1 MAGPFSYER
10 CPKCLHAPLPADQAL
25 PAACPACGLILAKF
39 AAAESIGAQAEEG
52 DAAVDEDEAGRWQQL
67 KRQFIDAILYVP
79 PRSAPAAFWGRAT
92 LLLLFALWGLRLI
105 WMDHRTGE
113 LGSSFLHG
121 PLLIF
126 HEAGHVIFMPFG
138 EFVTILGGTLG
149 QLLMPLIMA
158 GALLIRTRDP
168 FAAAIAMW
176 LFGVSLLDIAPYVYD
191 ALHPQL
197 VLLGG
202 HTGEEGGHDWI
213 YLLGETGLLQ
223 RAQGLGWLIHKLG
236 ALVVLLSIAWA
247 GWILTRQKA
256 RIDEPLA

>member
-1 MAGPFSYER
+1 MDETVAYEC
-10 CPKCLHAPLPADQAL
+10 CPKCRHAPLPADQAL

-39 AAAESIGAQAEEG
+39 AAAESLGKRGEQADATVDRSEG
-52 DAAVDEDEAGRWQQL
+52 SRWQQL
-67 KRQFIDAILYVP
+67 RLQFAEAIFHVP
-79 PRSAPAAFWGRAT
+79 PRIEPAAFWGRAT
-92 LLLLFALWGLRLI
+92 LLLLFALWGLKLI

-138 EFVTILGGTLG
+138 EFMTILGGTLG

-158 GALLIRTRDP
+158 GALLMRTRDP

-197 VLLGG
+197 VLVGG

-213 YLLGETGLLQ
+213 YLLSETGWLQ
-223 RAQGLGWLIHKLG
+223 QAQGIGWLAHKLG
-236 ALVVLLSIAWA
+236 ALVVLLSSAWA
-247 GWILTRQKA
+247 GWILMQQKA
-256 RIDEPLA
+256 RLGESRV